1 MAIREATAFV
11 ETVFEDKPKAMDY
24 TFIPTA
30 VFSEP
35 EIGTVGLT
43 EEKAREMYRVIDIYK
58 ASFRPMRA
66 TISGRDEKVMMKLV
80 IDAETDK
87 VLGFHMLGPD
97 AAEIVQMA
105 AIALRLGVTKAQLDA
120 TMALHPSVAEELV
133 TMRHKWERR
142 RPSRG
147 PMRRLED
154 KIALVT
160 GGGAGIGRAIAETF
174 AREGAHVVVADIDG
188 DAAKEVA
195 DAIVK
200 ANGAATAYTVD
211 ITDTAQ
217 VKALME
223 AIKEAH
229 GRLDVLVN
237 NAGVGERADFRHISD
252 EDWDRVWGVNLD
264 GTVRC
269 AREAF
274 DLMRASGK
282 ASVINLSS
290 VMATKHTRQMAVYS
304 ATKGAVSALSRSLAV
319 EYAPYGIRVNTLL
332 PGYVETALIGRYLSN
347 PMIAKALL
355 TQTPLRRFGT
365 PEDIAN
371 AALFLAS
378 DEAAYI
384 TGAALNVDGG
394 METTL

>member
-1 MAIREATAFV
+1 
-11 ETVFEDKPKAMDY
+11 
-24 TFIPTA
+24 
-30 VFSEP
+30 
-35 EIGTVGLT
+35 
-43 EEKAREMYRVIDIYK
+43 
-58 ASFRPMRA
+58 
-66 TISGRDEKVMMKLV
+66 
-80 IDAETDK
+80 
-87 VLGFHMLGPD
+87 
-97 AAEIVQMA
+97 
-105 AIALRLGVTKAQLDA
+105 
-120 TMALHPSVAEELV
+120 
-133 TMRHKWERR
+133 
-142 RPSRG
+142 
-147 PMRRLED
+147 MRRLDD

-174 AREGAHVVVADIDG
+174 AREGAKIIIADRDG
-188 DAAKEVA
+188 AAAKEVA

-200 ANGAATAYTVD
+200 SNGAASAHEVD
-211 ITDTAQ
+211 VTDTAE
-217 VKALME
+217 VKKLME
-223 AIKEAH
+223 EIGAAH

-237 NAGVGERADFRHISD
+237 NAGVGERGDFRHLSD
-252 EDWDRVWGVNLD
+252 EAWERVWSVNLD

-274 DLMRASGK
+274 DLLKASGK
-282 ASVINLSS
+282 ASIINLSS
-290 VMATKHTRQMAVYS
+290 IMATKHTRQMAVYS

-365 PEDIAN
+365 PQDIAN

-384 TGAALNVDGG
+384 TGASLNVDGG
-394 METTL
+394 MATTL

>member
-1 MAIREATAFV
+1 
-11 ETVFEDKPKAMDY
+11 
-24 TFIPTA
+24 
-30 VFSEP
+30 
-35 EIGTVGLT
+35 
-43 EEKAREMYRVIDIYK
+43 
-58 ASFRPMRA
+58 
-66 TISGRDEKVMMKLV
+66 
-80 IDAETDK
+80 
-87 VLGFHMLGPD
+87 
-97 AAEIVQMA
+97 
-105 AIALRLGVTKAQLDA
+105 
-120 TMALHPSVAEELV
+120 
-133 TMRHKWERR
+133 
-142 RPSRG
+142 
-147 PMRRLED
+147 MRRLED

-160 GGGAGIGRAIAETF
+160 GAGAGIGRAIAETF
-174 AREGAHVVVADIDG
+174 AREGAVVAVADLDPG
-188 DAAKEVA
+188 AAKEVA
-195 DAIVK
+195 AAIVK
-200 ANGAATAYTVD
+200 ANGSATAHEVD
-211 ITDTAQ
+211 VTDTKQ

-223 AIKEAH
+223 ALRAAH

-237 NAGVGERADFRHISD
+237 NAGVGERSDFRHLDD
-252 EDWDRVWGVNLD
+252 EAWDRVWRVNLD

-274 DLMRASGK
+274 DLLKASGK

-290 VMATKHTRQMAVYS
+290 IMAAKHTRQMAVYS

-332 PGYVETALIGRYLSN
+332 PGYVETALIGRYISN

-365 PEDIAN
+365 PQDIAN

-394 METTL
+394 MATTL

>member
-1 MAIREATAFV
+1 
-11 ETVFEDKPKAMDY
+11 
-24 TFIPTA
+24 
-30 VFSEP
+30 
-35 EIGTVGLT
+35 
-43 EEKAREMYRVIDIYK
+43 
-58 ASFRPMRA
+58 
-66 TISGRDEKVMMKLV
+66 
-80 IDAETDK
+80 
-87 VLGFHMLGPD
+87 
-97 AAEIVQMA
+97 
-105 AIALRLGVTKAQLDA
+105 
-120 TMALHPSVAEELV
+120 
-133 TMRHKWERR
+133 
-142 RPSRG
+142 
-147 PMRRLED
+147 MRRLED

-160 GGGAGIGRAIAETF
+160 GAGAGIGRAIAETF
-174 AREGAHVVVADIDG
+174 GREGAHVVVADIDA

-195 DAIVK
+195 DAIVR
-200 ANGAATAYTVD
+200 ANGAASAHTVD
-211 ITDTAQ
+211 VTDTGQ

-223 AIKEAH
+223 AIKSAH

-237 NAGVGERADFRHISD
+237 NAGVGERADFRHLGD
-252 EDWDRVWGVNLD
+252 EAWDKVWAVNLD

-274 DLMRASGK
+274 DLLRASGK

-290 VMATKHTRQMAVYS
+290 IMAAKHTRQMAVYS

-332 PGYVETALIGRYLSN
+332 PGYVETALIGRYLQN

-365 PEDIAN
+365 PDDIAN

-384 TGAALNVDGG
+384 TGASLNVDGG
-394 METTL
+394 MATTL

>member
-1 MAIREATAFV
+1 
-11 ETVFEDKPKAMDY
+11 
-24 TFIPTA
+24 
-30 VFSEP
+30 
-35 EIGTVGLT
+35 
-43 EEKAREMYRVIDIYK
+43 
-58 ASFRPMRA
+58 
-66 TISGRDEKVMMKLV
+66 
-80 IDAETDK
+80 
-87 VLGFHMLGPD
+87 
-97 AAEIVQMA
+97 
-105 AIALRLGVTKAQLDA
+105 
-120 TMALHPSVAEELV
+120 
-133 TMRHKWERR
+133 
-142 RPSRG
+142 
-147 PMRRLED
+147 MRRLED

-174 AREGAHVVVADIDG
+174 AREGAFVVVADRDG
-188 DAAKEVA
+188 EAAKQATET
-195 DAIVK
+195 IVM
-200 ANGAATAYTVD
+200 ANGAASSHEVD
-211 ITDTAQ
+211 VADTAQ
-217 VKALME
+217 VKSLMQ
-223 AIKEAH
+223 AIDEAH

-237 NAGVGERADFRHISD
+237 NAGVGERADFRRLSD
-252 EDWDRVWGVNLD
+252 EAWDRVWKTNLD

-274 DLMRASGK
+274 DLLKASGN

-290 VMATKHTRQMAVYS
+290 IMASKHTRQMAVYS

-365 PEDIAN
+365 PQDIAN

-394 METTL
+394 MATTL